1 MTAFWL
7 ISPAMCIVIRFYLQS
22 ENKRRERILFE
33 NDSELDNEEVIEKG
47 SEVVKISD
55 RDLDRTDRQ
64 NLKFIYPL

>member
-1 MTAFWL
+1 MA
-7 ISPAMCIVIRFYLQS
+7 
-22 ENKRRERILFE
+22 E
-33 NDSELDNEEVIEKG
+33 NDSESDKDEVIEAG